1 MLVPL
6 ARADFEQ
13 VALRPRHSPFP
24 MLPVEEAMETVL
36 RHTPSMAIIEVSSL
50 QGVPTDLNPLNCL
63 PPISSKI
70 TMLSSKWTM
79 SWFESGVG

>member
-6 ARADFEQ
+6 ARANFEQ

-36 RHTPSMAIIEVSSL
+36 RHTPSMPTIEVSSL
-50 QGVPTDLNPLNCL
+50 QGAPTDLNPNHFYFQSIILA
-63 PPISSKI
+63 PDIIDVAGIS
-70 TMLSSKWTM
+70 
-79 SWFESGVG
+79 FA